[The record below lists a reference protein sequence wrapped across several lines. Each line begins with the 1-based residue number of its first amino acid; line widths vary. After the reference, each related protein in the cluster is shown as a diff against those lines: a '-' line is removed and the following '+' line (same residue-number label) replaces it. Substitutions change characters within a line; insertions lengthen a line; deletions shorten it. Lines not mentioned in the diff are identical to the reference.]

1 MWRFVQIQ
9 RRPGACQL
17 LLTLAASV
25 GGRSAIKPVLSSLPR
40 SVPKR
45 LAGKAFTPRNCGKFG
60 PGGSRRQGRFL
71 AGREVTTMPEQEP
84 ASHQPTA
91 FRPHVLV
98 VDDERIIRNLV
109 HRALARVGFDV
120 TESCNGQAALDLARG
135 DGTFDVVVSDI
146 RMPIMTGLDLL
157 EQLSLDRPE
166 LPVILI
172 SGSLEASG
180 IQAATALGAFD
191 VLAKPFS

>member
-1 MWRFVQIQ
+1 
-9 RRPGACQL
+9 
-17 LLTLAASV
+17 
-25 GGRSAIKPVLSSLPR
+25 
-40 SVPKR
+40 
-45 LAGKAFTPRNCGKFG
+45 
-60 PGGSRRQGRFL
+60 
-71 AGREVTTMPEQEP
+71 
-84 ASHQPTA
+84 
-91 FRPHVLV
+91 LV

-191 VLAKPFS
+191 VLAKPFSVQRLQSAALRAIGHKTKETPRSRDRGSRLLIRASSSTLQESRAIRRVAIGPTPDDLLDG